1 MKNFINTFIVFV
13 LIALAMANFE
23 KAKDYSKNIKSIKE
37 VFIPENLGRI
47 LAQIAMFMIFIYAAY
62 EIWN

>member
-1 MKNFINTFIVFV
+1 MKNFINTFIVFTF
-13 LIALAMANFE
+13 IALAVLNFQAILDFLKTLE
-23 KAKDYSKNIKSIKE
+23 HMKE
-37 VFIPENLGRI
+37 IFIPENLGKI